1 MLTPAADR
9 RLACNVGNALINPNC
24 RFTPAIL
31 WLYSRRGSPLFS
43 STLNIYALRSFNSV
57 DGAVVREKR
66 LGSKSCGSET
76 AASGIRR
83 RNTDRHSD
91 VGAMAATGGGKIR
104 SRRYHIAS
112 KPYAKSKQVNRVAV
126 FALAV
131 QIEHVTLGAL
141 PPTILPCYCFVGDI
155 FMACR

>member
-1 MLTPAADR
+1 M
-9 RLACNVGNALINPNC
+9 AL
-24 RFTPAIL
+24 FTLQSAFIL
-31 WLYSRRGSPLFS
+31 VDFKRAPLCLVIQFG
-43 STLNIYALRSFNSV
+43 RWRC
-57 DGAVVREKR
+57 GEGKKR

-91 VGAMAATGGGKIR
+91 VRAMAATGGGKIR

-112 KPYAKSKQVNRVAV
+112 KPYAKSKQVNWVAV

-131 QIEHVTLGAL
+131 QIEDVTPGAL
-141 PPTILPCYCFVGDI
+141 PPTLLPCYCFVGDI